1 MTTPTKQELEAGRR
15 ALKACQ
21 AWREFNERA
30 GFNPSGAHIE
40 ALWDAGAP
48 IEPERLSEAEILHL
62 ERGGNDAGV
71 CCKQDACFPSRK
83 AAARLRWLEERMEK

>member
-1 MTTPTKQELEAGRR
+1 MSDPTKQELEAGRR

-48 IEPERLSEAEILHL
+48 IEPERLSEEEVAHL
-62 ERGGNDAGV
+62 EGCVDRDCRLPKTQG
-71 CCKQDACFPSRK
+71 K
-83 AAARLRWLEERMEK
+83 AAARLRWLEERMGK